1 MRFCPP
7 CHRYLN
13 GAFSCAG
20 CGADARTLPV
30 VPTPVDPPRPRVTM
44 RPLPS
49 RPDEAV
55 FRAGRPR
62 VPISHARRPVR
73 QAGVRKVAPALLAA
87 GLGFAV
93 MSAVAGAGA
102 DTRQTSVAG
111 GSLPSS
117 SGPLVGLPPGVDAPQ
132 NPTVGG
138 YGTSP
143 GLTATQTPNAA
154 PVAAVAD
161 ATPDDQPSG
170 VPAAFLTGSPTPAA
184 PTGVPGLP
192 GLPGQPGWANPT
204 PLPSRVPTFAP
215 PTPAPTGPGGPTSIP
230 GLPSQLSSQP
240 PTPGVSVPVG
250 SSGTPGS
257 ACAIQLL
264 IICLG

>member
-20 CGADARTLPV
+20 CGADARTLPE
-30 VPTPVDPPRPRVTM
+30 VPTPVEPPRPRVTM

-49 RPDEAV
+49 PPDASV

-73 QAGVRKVAPALLAA
+73 QAGARKVAPALLAA

-102 DTRQTSVAG
+102 GTGQASAAG

-117 SGPLVGLPPGVDAPQ
+117 SGPLVGLPPNVDAPQ

-138 YGTSP
+138 YGTAP

-161 ATPDDQPSG
+161 ATPDDTPSG
-170 VPAAFLTGSPTPAA
+170 VPTSLLTGSPTPAL
-184 PTGVPGLP
+184 PTGAVPTGA
-192 GLPGQPGWANPT
+192 GGSNPT
-204 PLPSRVPTFAP
+204 PLPSRVPTP
-215 PTPAPTGPGGPTSIP
+215 GRPTPAPTGPASPTYIP
-230 GLPSQLSSQP
+230 GLPSQL
-240 PTPGVSVPVG
+240 PTPGVTVPLG
-250 SSGTPGS
+250 STGTPGP